1 MKRLLPLAAIE
12 VLVWALMLVVL
23 FLISRVAFA
32 INIGV
37 DTLLDRIATQ
47 IARTSVSVIIVVIWL
62 LAWKKITDVH
72 FWRAIARKGTTSQ
85 KSFE

>member
-1 MKRLLPLAAIE
+1 LKRLIPLAAIE
-12 VLVWALMLVVL
+12 ILVWALMLTVL

-37 DTLLDRIATQ
+37 GTLADRIATQ
-47 IARTSVSVIIVVIWL
+47 IVRTSVSVVIVVVWL

-72 FWRAIARKGTTSQ
+72 FWRAIARTNTTS
-85 KSFE
+85 